1 MDLKTKNKKLTDRIQ
16 NHRDCKRSSAR
27 VYASNL
33 GRIHRE
39 FLPKTTYN
47 QNLKWLH
54 DNSDSLLTKLKKV
67 QNLNT
72 QRNLLAASLVA
83 LDLTNGTK
91 KRAAYVKQIG
101 VLNKKKEAAA
111 SSGEMTEKQASK
123 YIDWKKI
130 VKLRRLLARTVRLA
144 RYYQRKHITKTDF
157 QLLQQNLVLHLYT
170 LMPPVRNDWSTVRF
184 LTEAGWSALSEKD
197 KQSTNN
203 LVMARGGYRIYW
215 ADYKTQKK
223 HGVIMQMLPK
233 QLQTLLKKH
242 IKLLKDR
249 YDENYLLWSQNGT
262 RMTRN
267 SLTKFLQRLFYK
279 HFRKKIST
287 SALRSIFLTHKFDK
301 KVLEDARTTARAMH
315 HTPNV
320 ARDFYVKNK

>member
-16 NHRDCKRSSAR
+16 KTRNCKRSSAR
-27 VYASNL
+27 VYASNI

-39 FLPKTTYN
+39 FLSKTTYN

-54 DNSDSLLTKLKKV
+54 DNSDSLLTKLKKIE
-67 QNLNT
+67 NINT
-72 QRNLLAASLVA
+72 QRNLLAASLVG

-91 KRAAYVKQIG
+91 KRAAFVKQIG
-101 VLNKKKEAAA
+101 VLNKKKDEVAAK
-111 SSGEMTEKQASK
+111 GEMTEKQAAK

-130 VKLRRLLARTVRLA
+130 VKLRQLLARSVRLA
-144 RYYQRKHITKTDF
+144 RYYQRKHINKSDF

-170 LMPPVRNDWSTVRF
+170 LMPPVRNDWSTVRY
-184 LTEAGWSALSEKD
+184 LTESGWSSLSEQE
-197 KQSTNN
+197 KQNTNN
-203 LVMARGGYRIYW
+203 LVMARGGYRVYW
-215 ADYKTQKK
+215 ADYKTKKK

-233 QLQTLLKKH
+233 PLQTLLKKH
-242 IKLLKDR
+242 IKMLKER
-249 YDENYLLWSQNGT
+249 YDENDLLWTQNGT
-262 RMTRN
+262 PMTRN

-301 KVLEDARTTARAMH
+301 KVLEEARTIARQMH
-315 HTPNV
+315 HTPDV

>member
-1 MDLKTKNKKLTDRIQ
+1 MDLKTKNKKLTDRIKKT
-16 NHRDCKRSSAR
+16 RDCKRSSAR

-67 QNLNT
+67 ENLNT

-101 VLNKKKEAAA
+101 VLNKKKEAVAR
-111 SSGEMTEKQASK
+111 SGVMTEKQASK

-130 VKLRRLLARTVRLA
+130 VGLRRLLARTVRLA

-157 QLLQQNLVLHLYT
+157 QLLQQNLLLHLYT
-170 LMPPVRNDWSTVRF
+170 LMPPVRNDWSTVRY
-184 LTEAGWSALSEKD
+184 LTEAGWSSLSEHD
-197 KQSTNN
+197 KQNTNN

-215 ADYKTQKK
+215 ADYKTSKK

-249 YDENYLLWSQNGT
+249 YDENYLLWSQSGT
-262 RMTRN
+262 PMTRN

-279 HFRKKIST
+279 HFRKNIST

-301 KVLEDARTTARAMH
+301 KVLEEARTIARAMH
-315 HTPNV
+315 HTPDV

>member
-16 NHRDCKRSSAR
+16 NARDCKRSSAR

-67 QNLNT
+67 DNLNT

-91 KRAAYVKQIG
+91 KRAAFVKQIG
-101 VLNKKKEAAA
+101 VLNKKKEVAAA
-111 SSGEMTEKQASK
+111 SGEMTEKQASK

-184 LTEAGWSALSEKD
+184 LTEAGWSALSENE

-242 IKLLKDR
+242 IKLLKAR

-262 RMTRN
+262 PMTRN

-301 KVLEDARTTARAMH
+301 KVLEDARTIARAMH
-315 HTPNV
+315 HTPDV

>member
-16 NHRDCKRSSAR
+16 KARDCKRSSAR

-39 FLPKTTYN
+39 FLSKTTYN

-67 QNLNT
+67 ENLNT
-72 QRNLLAASLVA
+72 QRNLLAASLVG

-91 KRAAYVKQIG
+91 KRVAFVKQIG
-101 VLNKKKEAAA
+101 VLNKRKEEVAAK
-111 SSGEMTEKQASK
+111 GEMTEKQAAK

-130 VKLRRLLARTVRLA
+130 VKLRRLLARSVRLA
-144 RYYQRKHITKTDF
+144 RYYQRKHINKSDF

-170 LMPPVRNDWSTVRF
+170 LVPPVRNDWSTVRY
-184 LTEAGWSALSEKD
+184 LTESGWSSLSEHE
-197 KQSTNN
+197 KQNTNN
-203 LVMARGGYRIYW
+203 LVMARGGYRVYW
-215 ADYKTQKK
+215 ADYKTKKK
-223 HGVIMQMLPK
+223 HGVIMQMIPK
-233 QLQTLLKKH
+233 PLQTLLKKH
-242 IKLLKDR
+242 IKMLKER
-249 YDENYLLWSQNGT
+249 YDENDLLWTQNGT
-262 RMTRN
+262 PMTRN

-315 HTPNV
+315 HTPET